1 MQIKMSFY
9 GYWKMRLL
17 YGKADAERW
26 KKVYEILSELD
37 EMERCVLGVAHTGE
51 NKSKVT
57 QQNGRLLK

>member
-57 QQNGRLLK
+57 